1 MCAAVKKE
9 DTELIRAVKCF
20 QTFKSLETVR
30 DSWTV
35 AGREPSSILT
45 VPQFPSA
52 SQVIIIHVFLKIGS
66 LWEGKSESGLNNTMT
81 LGGTPLSIIS
91 ERRITW
97 WAPSILRRDLQDFNY
112 LCELSSQSR
121 RNENKKRQGRRAIRG
136 PCSTEV
142 KLLLDLQPDKI
153 NFAFVDSEGHCRYAC
168 VLLGHLMGN
177 SPRMHCA
184 CW

>member
-1 MCAAVKKE
+1 MCDAVNISGMLWKRK

-20 QTFKSLETVR
+20 QTFKSLKTVW

-66 LWEGKSESGLNNTMT
+66 LWEGKSESGLNSTMT

-91 ERRITW
+91 EQRIRW
-97 WAPSILRRDLQDFNY
+97 WASSILGRNLQDFNY

-121 RNENKKRQGRRAIRG
+121 RLETRKNTEKKG
-136 PCSTEV
+136 
-142 KLLLDLQPDKI
+142 
-153 NFAFVDSEGHCRYAC
+153 Y
-168 VLLGHLMGN
+168 
-177 SPRMHCA
+177 
-184 CW
+184 